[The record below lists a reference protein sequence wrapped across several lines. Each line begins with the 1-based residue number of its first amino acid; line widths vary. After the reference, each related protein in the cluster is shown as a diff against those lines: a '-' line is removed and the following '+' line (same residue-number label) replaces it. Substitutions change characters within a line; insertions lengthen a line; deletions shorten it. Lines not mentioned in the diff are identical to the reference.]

1 MYFWGKPQQLRTF
14 LNVFIQV
21 LDEHAATK
29 KVWKIVNPVTEIDDN
44 WHDGQVWIE
53 ALEPN
58 INYWVI
64 RLLLPVLEYF
74 QSSAYF
80 SLLSIYRDDL
90 DIILNFDKSA
100 LKLRFEN

>member
-1 MYFWGKPQQLRTF
+1 MYFWGKPQQLRTV

-64 RLLLPVLEYF
+64 RPFFTIFEVFPKFCILF
-74 QSSAYF
+74 AF
-80 SLLSIYRDDL
+80 I
-90 DIILNFDKSA
+90 DIP
-100 LKLRFEN
+100 

>member
-1 MYFWGKPQQLRTF
+1 M
-14 LNVFIQV
+14 
-21 LDEHAATK
+21 
-29 KVWKIVNPVTEIDDN
+29 NPVTEIDDN

-64 RLLLPVLEYF
+64 LLFF
-74 QSSAYF
+74 QSSAIF
-80 SLLSIYRDDL
+80 SLLSIYHDL
-90 DIILNFDKSA
+90 DMLLNFDKSA

>member
-1 MYFWGKPQQLRTF
+1 MIF
-14 LNVFIQV
+14 LENHNNLELTDMNVFIQV

-64 RLLLPVLEYF
+64 RLFLPFLKYF
-74 QSSAYF
+74 
-80 SLLSIYRDDL
+80 
-90 DIILNFDKSA
+90 
-100 LKLRFEN
+100 